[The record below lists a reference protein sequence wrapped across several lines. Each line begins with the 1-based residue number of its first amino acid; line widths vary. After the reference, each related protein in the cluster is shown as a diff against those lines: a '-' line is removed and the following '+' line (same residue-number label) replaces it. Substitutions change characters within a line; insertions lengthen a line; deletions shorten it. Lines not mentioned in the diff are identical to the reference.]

1 MCFSGLVPA
10 HTNSITEPI
19 IFIFVPYYDMPTFTN
34 IPIVSNGHLL
44 QYCATLFGHTPLAS
58 VSSVVG
64 DLFESH
70 LKNLQVEYSPE
81 KSSYSYPKV
90 KL

>member
-1 MCFSGLVPA
+1 M
-10 HTNSITEPI
+10 ITEPI
-19 IFIFVPYYDMPTFTN
+19 IFIFVPYYDMPKFTN
-34 IPIVSNGHLL
+34 IPSVSNGHLL
-44 QYCATLFGHTPLAS
+44 QYCAILFDHTPLAS

-70 LKNLQVEYSPE
+70 LKHLKGEYSPE
-81 KSSYSYPKV
+81 KLSYSHPKV